1 MASEDIDFD
10 FTTWSSGLGLS
21 EKTIKQL
28 KRENCD
34 KLSSLKTL
42 QLKDV
47 MELNLTIGD
56 RNLILKAV
64 EDMKGATQQPP
75 PLPPTVMPQLEGEQ
89 GRNMDILGEAGN
101 ALDNPDSL
109 RALVNQLQNLGRS
122 EIGDRLSRSVG
133 WWLPNPSDR

>member
-64 EDMKGATQQPP
+64 EDMNKRLVHATQ
-75 PLPPTVMPQLEGEQ
+75 LSFVK
-89 GRNMDILGEAGN
+89 
-101 ALDNPDSL
+101 LDHHRL
-109 RALVNQLQNLGRS
+109 RQF
-122 EIGDRLSRSVG
+122 
-133 WWLPNPSDR
+133 